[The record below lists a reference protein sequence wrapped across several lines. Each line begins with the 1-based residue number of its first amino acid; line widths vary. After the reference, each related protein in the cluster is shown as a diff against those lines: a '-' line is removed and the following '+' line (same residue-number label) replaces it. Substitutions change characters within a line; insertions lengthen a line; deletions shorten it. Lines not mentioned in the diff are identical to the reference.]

1 MLEVLSVIDKQGV
14 QGILKLIFTNTFK
27 NRSLWSVTTLVPFD
41 SFAGIGLI
49 LQTMKKFAYYFT
61 TLLTAQES
69 KHGQTSSLVL
79 PWQMPTRLQ
88 ENIRKSDT
96 RTRTF

>member
-1 MLEVLSVIDKQGV
+1 MLEVLSVIDKHGV

-27 NRSLWSVTTLVPFD
+27 NRSLWSVTSTHVPFD
-41 SFAGIGLI
+41 SFDGIGLT
-49 LQTMKKFAYYFT
+49 LQTMTKFAYYFT

-79 PWQMPTRLQ
+79 P
-88 ENIRKSDT
+88 
-96 RTRTF
+96 